1 MRITRTGTIGANMAG
16 KSGHRS
22 WGWLRKLPSG
32 RWQASYLGDDG
43 RRHTAPRTFT
53 AKIDAEGWLA
63 AERRLLER
71 DSWTPPG
78 VRKAQKKAAVLT
90 LADYAAQW
98 IKHRPLKPRTR
109 IEYTGLAHRLI
120 TGSPIGEAALAD
132 LTPEAV
138 RMWYSGLGTTTPT
151 RNSHAYGLLHA
162 VLKTA
167 VKDGLLQ
174 SNPAQIERAM
184 NPRTVREPVILTVSE
199 VAELAEKIEPNYR
212 ALVLIAAWCGLRW
225 GEVIELRRKDIR
237 SGCETI
243 SVSRAATHRGACRID
258 TPKSG
263 KGRKVAV
270 PPHIKGAIEA
280 HLANYVAA
288 ESESLLFTTERKACH
303 LNDSVFMRSAFKPA
317 LKSIGREGV
326 RIHEL
331 RHFAGTMAARHGNLV
346 EVMNRLGHSTP
357 KASLIY
363 QQMVNGRD
371 AELADALSVEARRSN
386 RADRL

>member
-1 MRITRTGTIGANMAG
+1 MAG

-90 LADYAAQW
+90 LADYAAGW
-98 IKHRPLKPRTR
+98 IKHRNLKPRTR

-120 TGSPIGEAALAD
+120 AGSPIGEAALAD

-138 RMWYSGLGTTTPT
+138 RMWYSGLGTKTPT

-162 VLKTA
+162 VLETA

-184 NPRTVREPVILTVSE
+184 NPKTVREPVILTVSE
-199 VAELAEKIEPNYR
+199 VAELAEKIEPKYR

-225 GEVIELRRKDIR
+225 GEVIELRRKDIGR
-237 SGCETI
+237 RLRTII
-243 SVSRAATHRGACRID
+243 SVLRAATHRGACRVD

-263 KGRKVAV
+263 KVRTVVV
-270 PPHIKGAIEA
+270 PPHI
-280 HLANYVAA
+280 
-288 ESESLLFTTERKACH
+288 
-303 LNDSVFMRSAFKPA
+303 
-317 LKSIGREGV
+317 
-326 RIHEL
+326 
-331 RHFAGTMAARHGNLV
+331 
-346 EVMNRLGHSTP
+346 
-357 KASLIY
+357 
-363 QQMVNGRD
+363 
-371 AELADALSVEARRSN
+371 
-386 RADRL
+386 RADIKAH